1 MVCSGGIWPCDGGT
15 TNIGWRNK
23 CVLWWNLA
31 LWQWN
36 RKYWVAEQWCAVV
49 ESGLVAAEPQI
60 LGGGTILSAHPV
72 YLYILLKSKRDG
84 VGRGSLGDRVGVGGL
99 GSSIVWQV
107 MLQMG
112 WGMAGALPKN
122 TTAKEGAEEAPPA
135 SKRKKSTRVYSD
147 LEPKYI
153 RPKTLLGC
161 NTVQHMQH

>member
-1 MVCSGGIWPCDGGT
+1 MGWGGVAWGT
-15 TNIGWRNK
+15 GWG
-23 CVLWWNLA
+23 W
-31 LWQWN
+31 
-36 RKYWVAEQWCAVV
+36 
-49 ESGLVAAEPQI
+49 
-60 LGGGTILSAHPV
+60 
-72 YLYILLKSKRDG
+72 
-84 VGRGSLGDRVGVGGL
+84 GGL

-122 TTAKEGAEEAPPA
+122 TAAKEGAEEAPPA

-147 LEPKYI
+147 LEPKYV